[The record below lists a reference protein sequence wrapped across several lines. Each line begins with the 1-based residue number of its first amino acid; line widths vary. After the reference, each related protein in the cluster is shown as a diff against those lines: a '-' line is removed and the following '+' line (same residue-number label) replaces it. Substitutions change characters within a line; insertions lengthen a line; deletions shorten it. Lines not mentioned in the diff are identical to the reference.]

1 MGCAAKSRYL
11 PIFLDSRALN
21 PIFRRVSRT
30 MRMGTVRKGH
40 VRKGQTLLLRKGQT
54 LLLVGIF
61 LSLRKGQT
69 LLLVGIFLSLLVGG
83 IGSVSAVDWQL
94 GEEIYQIEIAR
105 TPVRRQQGLMH
116 RSHLGPRQGML
127 LVYSQAGDHR
137 IWMKNVLI
145 PLRVYWIDARFEVI
159 KVQRLEPCRADP
171 CPVYAA
177 SRDSQYVLELAA
189 DYDHSLAAGDKIE
202 ALRSD

>member
-40 VRKGQTLLLRKGQT
+40 VRKGQTLL
-54 LLLVGIF
+54 
-61 LSLRKGQT
+61 LRKGQT

-145 PLRVYWIDARFEVI
+145 PLRVYWIDARVEVI

>member
-30 MRMGTVRKGH
+30 MRMGTVRKDYARDRRSSRG
-40 VRKGQTLLLRKGQT
+40 R
-54 LLLVGIF
+54 
-61 LSLRKGQT
+61 S
-69 LLLVGIFLSLLVGG
+69 LVGIFLSLLVGG

-105 TPVRRQQGLMH
+105 TPARRQQGLMH

-145 PLRVYWIDARFEVI
+145 PLRVYWIDASFEVI
-159 KVQRLEPCRADP
+159 EG
-171 CPVYAA
+171 AA
-177 SRDSQYVLELAA
+177 A
-189 DYDHSLAAGDKIE
+189 
-202 ALRSD
+202 

>member
-40 VRKGQTLLLRKGQT
+40 V
-54 LLLVGIF
+54 
-61 LSLRKGQT
+61 RKGQT